1 MGTMAR
7 AARSGYDTDLTEE
20 QWALVEPFV
29 RAEYS
34 GLGPYHRVSRRA
46 VVDAILYQ
54 NRTGC
59 QWRLLPRDF
68 PNWHTVRHY
77 YDTWRADGTWE
88 ALNEALNALVRAK
101 AGKEPTP
108 SVLIVDSQSARTTEM
123 GGEVGVDG
131 GKKVKGRKRQLAVDT
146 MGLLWRVRVHAAN
159 VADCVG
165 GWLLLEGCVGR
176 FARLVKVLAD
186 GAYGRG
192 DLWERVRDELGC
204 DLDVAERPAGATTFV
219 VQRARWIVEQSIACL
234 GRDRRL
240 AKDYEYTTSSSE
252 ARVLIA
258 AIGRSLHRLAP
269 GRAQR
274 HGYTRSAA

>member
-1 MGTMAR
+1 MAR

-29 RAEYS
+29 RAAYS

-68 PNWHTVRHY
+68 PNGHTVRHS

-88 ALNEALNALVRAK
+88 ALNEALNALVRAQ
-101 AGKEPTP
+101 AGKDPAP
-108 SVLIVDSQSARTTEM
+108 SVLIVDSQSVKTTEM

-146 MGLLWRVRVHAAN
+146 LGLLWR
-159 VADCVG
+159 
-165 GWLLLEGCVGR
+165 
-176 FARLVKVLAD
+176 ARRPRRRRAPR
-186 GAYGRG
+186 ARSC
-192 DLWERVRDELGC
+192 RVR
-204 DLDVAERPAGATTFV
+204 
-219 VQRARWIVEQSIACL
+219 
-234 GRDRRL
+234 RR
-240 AKDYEYTTSSSE
+240 
-252 ARVLIA
+252 R
-258 AIGRSLHRLAP
+258 
-269 GRAQR
+269 
-274 HGYTRSAA
+274 

>member
-7 AARSGYDTDLTEE
+7 AARSGYDTDLTEV

-29 RAEYS
+29 RAAYS

-59 QWRLLPRDF
+59 QWRLLPRDL
-68 PNWHTVRHY
+68 PNGHTVRHY

-88 ALNEALNALVRAK
+88 ALNALVRAQ

-108 SVLIVDSQSARTTEM
+108 STPWVLLIVDSQSARTTEM

-131 GKKVKGRKRQLAVDT
+131 GKKVKGRKRQLAVDST
-146 MGLLWRVRVHAAN
+146 RARVPGLLWRVRVHAAN

-165 GWLLLEGCVGR
+165 GWLLLEDCVGR
-176 FARLVKVLAD
+176 FGRLVKVLAD
-186 GAYGRG
+186 SAYGRG
-192 DLWERVRDELGC
+192 DLWERVRDELGVPG
-204 DLDVAERPAGATTFV
+204 L
-219 VQRARWIVEQSIACL
+219 L
-234 GRDRRL
+234 GTPSPQAPSQAL
-240 AKDYEYTTSSSE
+240 AKIISFQPNCPVAPQVNYYGASLTIIMANISRAGGGAYSGQ
-252 ARVLIA
+252 IA
-258 AIGRSLHRLAP
+258 GEHC
-269 GRAQR
+269 
-274 HGYTRSAA
+274 

>member
-1 MGTMAR
+1 MAR
-7 AARSGYDTDLTEE
+7 AARGGYDTDLTEE

-29 RAEYS
+29 RAEYG

-59 QWRLLPRDF
+59 PWRLLPRDF

-77 YDTWRADGTWE
+77 DDTWRADGTWE
-88 ALNEALNALVRAK
+88 ALNAALDALVRAQ
-101 AGKEPTP
+101 AGKDPTP
-108 SVLIVDSQSARTTEM
+108 SVLIVDSQSARTTEV

-131 GKKVKGRKRQLAVDT
+131 GKKVTGRKRQLAVDT

-176 FARLVKVLAD
+176 FGRLVKVLAD

-192 DLWERVRDELGC
+192 DLDGGC
-204 DLDVAERPAGATTFV
+204 ATSWAARSTWRSVWPGPPRSWRSGCAGSWSRASPAWGATAGWP
-219 VQRARWIVEQSIACL
+219 R
-234 GRDRRL
+234 
-240 AKDYEYTTSSSE
+240 TTSTPTAP
-252 ARVLIA
+252 ARR
-258 AIGRSLHRLAP
+258 GC
-269 GRAQR
+269 
-274 HGYTRSAA
+274 